1 MRRAALASGSSAARL
16 AIAVG
21 VSAAACRSAPRTEFP
36 VTFTAVADEPLAG
49 VEVRLQSGKP
59 LGTTGADGVLRVV
72 LAAREGTKVPFRV
85 QCPEGYRPPRE
96 MPVLTLRQLTGADP
110 RASGPSLDVS
120 IQCPPAERVAALV
133 VRANQPDLPVLAEG
147 REVARTDRDG
157 IAHALV
163 SLPPN
168 STFRVVIDT
177 SSNAR
182 LRPQNP
188 ATTLTLPDAD
198 EIFTIDQALVEEGPG
213 REALQPRA
221 GPGRARRRR
230 TRME

>member
-1 MRRAALASGSSAARL
+1 MRRTAVGFASRAARL

-21 VSAAACRSAPRTEFP
+21 VCAAACRSAPRTEFP
-36 VTFTAVADEPLAG
+36 VTFTAIADEPLAG
-49 VEVRLQSGKP
+49 VEIRLQSGRL
-59 LGTTGADGVLRVV
+59 LGTTGPDGVMSVV
-72 LAAREGTKVPFRV
+72 LAAREGTRVPFRV
-85 QCPEGYRPPRE
+85 QCPEGYRAPRE
-96 MPVLTLRQLTGADP
+96 MPVLTLRRLTGPDP
-110 RASGPSLDVS
+110 RASGRSIEVS

-133 VRANQPDLPVLAEG
+133 LRANQPDLPVLAQG

-168 STFRVVIDT
+168 STLRVVIDT

-198 EIFTIDQALVEEGPG
+198 EIFIIDQPLVMDAPV
-213 REALQPRA
+213 REAP
-221 GPGRARRRR
+221 RRRSDAGR
-230 TRME
+230 VHRRSTVE